1 MNNKDL
7 AKNVLELVGG
17 EQNISG
23 LTHCATR
30 LRFVLKDDA
39 KADLKAL
46 DQLEGVLKAQNS
58 GGQIQVVIGAK
69 VDAIYSEVKNLTSD
83 QFGGVDQS
91 ADSSGPKKKRNPV
104 NTVLETI
111 AGIFTPVLPA
121 LIGCGMIKCVATVIA
136 ALGWLEGSGF
146 LVIVNMIGD
155 LIFYF
160 LPFFLAVSAAH
171 KFKTNPYLAVA
182 LAAGLMHPTILN
194 AAAQIA
200 DTGVDTIDFL
210 GMPILLM
217 KYSSSVIPVILA
229 VWIMSYVYR
238 FVDQF
243 IPKFLR
249 VLLTPMVVLFI
260 MIPLELIVL
269 GPIGSY
275 IGDWLTQGINYL
287 FSTVGI
293 LAGLILGFFKPIMV
307 MFGMHYA
314 LMPIQVQQVASL
326 GSTVLLPSAL
336 AANLAQAGAAFGV
349 FVLTKSKTMKSA
361 AGSSGFTAL
370 FGITEPAI
378 YGVTLRYKRPFF
390 AGCAA
395 AGLVGGFYS
404 LVHTSATA
412 ISLPGILALG
422 TYTADRYIYVVIGSV
437 AAVVLGFVFTLLAG
451 IKEDTDGVKTKQQ
464 TTDAADNIQTTV
476 NTGANEEQASTQ
488 TSASSSDML
497 IVSPMTG
504 EIKSIT
510 EVEDQAFAQE
520 LMGKGIAI
528 VPTEGKVFA
537 PFDGVVEALYRTK
550 HAIGLKAV
558 NGVEILIHIGVDTVS
573 LKGKYFNALIEQG
586 QAIKAGDLLVEF
598 DPEGIKSAGY
608 NTITSIVV
616 TNMQNFGDVLTTA
629 TSGPVRESEALLK
642 LIP

>member
-7 AKNVLELVGG
+7 AKNVLDLVGG

-30 LRFVLKDDA
+30 LRFVLKDDN

-58 GGQIQVVIGAK
+58 GGQVQVVIGAK
-69 VDAIYSEVKNLTSD
+69 VDAVYSEVKNLTSD
-83 QFGGVDQS
+83 KIGELTESTD
-91 ADSSGPKKKRNPV
+91 SGPKKRRNPV
-104 NTVLETI
+104 NVVLETI

-121 LIGCGMIKCVATVIA
+121 LVGCGMIKCLATVITA
-136 ALGWLEGSGF
+136 MGYLEGSGF
-146 LVIVNMIGD
+146 LTIINMIGD
-155 LIFYF
+155 CIFYF
-160 LPFFLAVSAAH
+160 MPFFLAVSAANR
-171 KFKTNPYLAVA
+171 FKTNPYLAVA

-200 DTGVDTIDFL
+200 ETGVNSIDFL

-217 KYSSSVIPVILA
+217 KYSSSVIPIILA
-229 VWIMSYVYR
+229 VWIMSYVYPIVNR
-238 FVDQF
+238 V
-243 IPKFLR
+243 IPKFLQ
-249 VLLTPMVVLFI
+249 VLLTPMIVLFI
-260 MIPLELIVL
+260 MIPVELIVL
-269 GPIGSY
+269 GPVGSY
-275 IGDWLTQGINYL
+275 IGDWLTNGINSL
-287 FSTVGI
+287 FSTAGV
-293 LAGLILGFFKPIMV
+293 LAGAILGFFKPIMV

-314 LMPIQVQQVASL
+314 IMPIQVQQVATL
-326 GSTVLLPSAL
+326 GATVLLPTAL

-361 AGSSGFTAL
+361 AASSGFTAL

-378 YGVTLRYKRPFF
+378 YGVTLKYKRPFF
-390 AGCAA
+390 AGCLAG
-395 AGLVGGFYS
+395 GLVGGFYS
-404 LVHTSATA
+404 LVHTTANA
-412 ISLPGILALG
+412 ISLPGVLAIG
-422 TYTADRYIYVVIGSV
+422 TYTSDRYMYVVIGCI

-451 IKEDTDGVKTKQQ
+451 IKEDTDGNKSKQQ
-464 TTDAADNIQTTV
+464 ATNKVNSNQAAVATDTTPESV
-476 NTGANEEQASTQ
+476 PSQ
-488 TSASSSDML
+488 TSTSSDML

-504 EIKSIT
+504 EIKPIS

-528 VPTEGKVFA
+528 VPTDGKVYA

-550 HAIGLKAV
+550 HAIGLKAA

-573 LKGKYFNALIEQG
+573 LKGKYFNAHIEQG
-586 QAIKAGDLLVEF
+586 QTIKAGDLLVEF
-598 DPEGIKSAGY
+598 DPQGITSAGY

-616 TNMQNFGDVLTTA
+616 TNMQQYGDVLTTA
-629 TSGPVRESEALLK
+629 TSGPIRESEPLIK
-642 LIP
+642 LIS

>member
-7 AKNVLELVGG
+7 AKNVLDLVGG

-30 LRFVLKDDA
+30 LRFVLKDDN

-58 GGQIQVVIGAK
+58 GGQVQVVIGAK
-69 VDAIYSEVKNLTSD
+69 VDAVYSEVKNLTSD
-83 QFGGVDQS
+83 KIGELTESTD
-91 ADSSGPKKKRNPV
+91 SGPKKRRNPV
-104 NTVLETI
+104 NVVLETI

-121 LIGCGMIKCVATVIA
+121 LVGCGMIKCLATVITA
-136 ALGWLEGSGF
+136 MGYLEGSGF
-146 LVIVNMIGD
+146 LTIINMIGD
-155 LIFYF
+155 CIFYF
-160 LPFFLAVSAAH
+160 MPFFLAVSAANR
-171 KFKTNPYLAVA
+171 FKTNPYLAVA

-200 DTGVDTIDFL
+200 ETGVNSIDFL

-217 KYSSSVIPVILA
+217 KYSSSVIPIILA
-229 VWIMSYVYR
+229 VWIMSYVYPIVNR
-238 FVDQF
+238 V
-243 IPKFLR
+243 IPKFLQ
-249 VLLTPMVVLFI
+249 VLLTPMIVLFI
-260 MIPLELIVL
+260 MIPVELIVL
-269 GPIGSY
+269 GPVGSY
-275 IGDWLTQGINYL
+275 IGDWLTNGINSL
-287 FSTVGI
+287 FSTAGV
-293 LAGLILGFFKPIMV
+293 LAGAILGFFKPIMV

-314 LMPIQVQQVASL
+314 IMPIQVQQVATL
-326 GSTVLLPSAL
+326 GATVLLPTAL

-361 AGSSGFTAL
+361 AASSGFTAL

-378 YGVTLRYKRPFF
+378 YGVTLKYKRPFF
-390 AGCAA
+390 AGCLAG
-395 AGLVGGFYS
+395 GLVGGFYS
-404 LVHTSATA
+404 LVHTTANA
-412 ISLPGILALG
+412 ISLPGVLAIG
-422 TYTADRYIYVVIGSV
+422 TYSSDRYMYVVIGCV

-451 IKEDTDGVKTKQQ
+451 IKEDTDGNKSQQ
-464 TTDAADNIQTTV
+464 QATNKVNSNQTAVATEATT
-476 NTGANEEQASTQ
+476 ASVSSL
-488 TSASSSDML
+488 TSTSSDML

-504 EIKSIT
+504 EIKPIS

-528 VPTEGKVFA
+528 VPTDGKVYA

-550 HAIGLKAV
+550 HAIGLKAT

-573 LKGKYFNALIEQG
+573 LKGKYFNAHIEQG
-586 QAIKAGDLLVEF
+586 QTIKAGDLLVDF
-598 DPEGIKSAGY
+598 DPEGITSAGY

-616 TNMQNFGDVLTTA
+616 TNMQQYGDVLTTA
-629 TSGPVRESEALLK
+629 TSGPIRESEPLIK

>member
-7 AKNVLELVGG
+7 AKNILELVGG

-39 KADLKAL
+39 KADLKTL
-46 DQLEGVLKAQNS
+46 DQLEGVLRAQNS
-58 GGQIQVVIGAK
+58 GGQVQVVIGAK
-69 VDAIYSEVKNLTSD
+69 VDAVYNEVKGLTSD
-83 QFGGVDQS
+83 RLGGS
-91 ADSSGPKKKRNPV
+91 EESPNNNGSMKKRNPV
-104 NTVLETI
+104 NVVLETI

-121 LIGCGMIKCVATVIA
+121 LVGCGMIKCVATVIA

-171 KFKTNPYLAVA
+171 KFNTNPYLAVA

-217 KYSSSVIPVILA
+217 KYSSSVIPIILA

-260 MIPLELIVL
+260 MIPLELIIL

-287 FSTVGI
+287 FSTAGI

-307 MFGMHYA
+307 MLGMHYA

-326 GSTVLLPSAL
+326 GSTVLLPAAL

-404 LVHTSATA
+404 MVHASATA

-422 TYTADRYIYVVIGSV
+422 TYTADRYMYVVIGSV
-437 AAVVLGFVFTLLAG
+437 AAIVLGFVFTLMAG
-451 IKEDTDGVKTKQQ
+451 IKEDADGTKTKQQ
-464 TTDAADNIQTTV
+464 ATGAMDSIQTAV
-476 NTGANEEQASTQ
+476 ATGTNAEQASPQ
-488 TSASSSDML
+488 TSVSSSDML

-504 EIKSIT
+504 EIKPIS

-528 VPTEGKVFA
+528 VPTEGKVYA
-537 PFDGVVEALYRTK
+537 PFDGIVEALYRTK
-550 HAIGLKAV
+550 HAIGLKAA

-573 LKGKYFNALIEQG
+573 LKGKYFNAHIEQG
-586 QAIKAGDLLVEF
+586 QAIQAGDLLVEF
-598 DPEGIKSAGY
+598 DPEGITSAGY

-616 TNMQNFGDVLTTA
+616 TNMQQFGDVLTTA
-629 TSGPVRESEALLK
+629 TSGSIRESEALIK

>member
-7 AKNVLELVGG
+7 AKNVLDLVGG

-30 LRFVLKDDA
+30 LRFVLKDDH

-69 VDAIYSEVKNLTSD
+69 VDAVYSELKNLTSD
-83 QFGGVDQS
+83 KIGEPTESTD
-91 ADSSGPKKKRNPV
+91 SGPKKRRNPINV
-104 NTVLETI
+104 VLETI

-121 LIGCGMIKCVATVIA
+121 LVGCGMIKCLATVITA
-136 ALGWLEGSGF
+136 MGYLEGSGF
-146 LVIVNMIGD
+146 LTIINMIGD
-155 LIFYF
+155 CIFYF
-160 LPFFLAVSAAH
+160 MPFFLAVSAANR
-171 KFKTNPYLAVA
+171 FKTNPYLAVA

-200 DTGVDTIDFL
+200 ETGVNSIDFL
-210 GMPILLM
+210 GLPILLM
-217 KYSSSVIPVILA
+217 KYSSSVIPIILA
-229 VWIMSYVYR
+229 VWIMSYVYPIVNR
-238 FVDQF
+238 V
-243 IPKFLR
+243 IPKFLQ
-249 VLLTPMVVLFI
+249 VLLTPMIVLFI
-260 MIPLELIVL
+260 MIPVELIVL
-269 GPIGSY
+269 GPVGSY
-275 IGDWLTQGINYL
+275 IGDWLTNGINSL
-287 FSTVGI
+287 FSTAGV
-293 LAGLILGFFKPIMV
+293 LAGAILGFFKPIMV

-314 LMPIQVQQVASL
+314 IMPIQVQQVATL
-326 GSTVLLPSAL
+326 GATVLLPTAL

-361 AGSSGFTAL
+361 AASSGFTAL

-378 YGVTLRYKRPFF
+378 YGVTLKYKRPFF
-390 AGCAA
+390 AGCLAG
-395 AGLVGGFYS
+395 GLVGGFYS
-404 LVHTSATA
+404 LVHTTANA
-412 ISLPGILALG
+412 ISLPGVLAIG
-422 TYTADRYIYVVIGSV
+422 TYTSDRYMYVVIGCI
-437 AAVVLGFVFTLLAG
+437 AAVVLGFVFTLMAG
-451 IKEDTDGVKTKQQ
+451 IKEDVEGAKLKQQ
-464 TTDAADNIQTTV
+464 TTGEVNSNPTV
-476 NTGANEEQASTQ
+476 TATEVTPESVLSQPST
-488 TSASSSDML
+488 SSDML

-504 EIKSIT
+504 EIKPIS

-528 VPTEGKVFA
+528 VPTDGKVYA

-550 HAIGLKAV
+550 HAIGLKAA

-573 LKGKYFNALIEQG
+573 LKGKYFTAHIEQG
-586 QAIKAGDLLVEF
+586 QTIKAGDLLVEF
-598 DPEGIKSAGY
+598 DPEGITTAGY

-616 TNMQNFGDVLTTA
+616 TNMQQYGDVLTTA
-629 TSGPVRESEALLK
+629 TSGPIRESEALIK

>member
-7 AKNVLELVGG
+7 AKNVLDLVGG

-30 LRFVLKDDA
+30 LRFVLKDDN

-58 GGQIQVVIGAK
+58 GGQVQVVIGAK
-69 VDAIYSEVKNLTSD
+69 VDAVYSEVKNLTSD
-83 QFGGVDQS
+83 KIGELTESTD
-91 ADSSGPKKKRNPV
+91 SGPKKRRNPV
-104 NTVLETI
+104 NVVLETI

-121 LIGCGMIKCVATVIA
+121 LVGCGMIKCLATVITA
-136 ALGWLEGSGF
+136 MGYLEGSGF
-146 LVIVNMIGD
+146 LTIINMIGD
-155 LIFYF
+155 CIFYF
-160 LPFFLAVSAAH
+160 MPFFLAVSAANR
-171 KFKTNPYLAVA
+171 FKTNPYLAVA

-200 DTGVDTIDFL
+200 DTGVNSIDFL

-217 KYSSSVIPVILA
+217 KYSSSVIPIILA
-229 VWIMSYVYR
+229 VWIMSYVYPIVNR
-238 FVDQF
+238 V
-243 IPKFLR
+243 IPKFLQ
-249 VLLTPMVVLFI
+249 VLLTPMIVLFI
-260 MIPLELIVL
+260 MIPVELIVL
-269 GPIGSY
+269 GPVGSY
-275 IGDWLTQGINYL
+275 IGDWLTNGINSL
-287 FSTVGI
+287 FSTAGV
-293 LAGLILGFFKPIMV
+293 LAGAILGFFKPIMV

-314 LMPIQVQQVASL
+314 IMPIQVQQVATL
-326 GSTVLLPSAL
+326 GATVLLPTAL

-361 AGSSGFTAL
+361 AASSGFTAL

-378 YGVTLRYKRPFF
+378 YGVTLKYKRPFF
-390 AGCAA
+390 AGCLAG
-395 AGLVGGFYS
+395 GLVGGFYS
-404 LVHTSATA
+404 LVHTTANA
-412 ISLPGILALG
+412 ISLPGVLAIG
-422 TYTADRYIYVVIGSV
+422 TYTSDRYMYVVIGCI

-451 IKEDTDGVKTKQQ
+451 IKEDTDGNKSKQQ
-464 TTDAADNIQTTV
+464 ATNKVNSNQAAVATDTTPESV
-476 NTGANEEQASTQ
+476 PSQ
-488 TSASSSDML
+488 TSTSSDML

-504 EIKSIT
+504 EIKPIS

-528 VPTEGKVFA
+528 VPTDGKVYA

-550 HAIGLKAV
+550 HAIGLKAA

-573 LKGKYFNALIEQG
+573 LKGKYFNAHIEQG
-586 QAIKAGDLLVEF
+586 QTIKAGDLLVDF
-598 DPEGIKSAGY
+598 DPEGITSAGY

-616 TNMQNFGDVLTTA
+616 TNMQQYGDVLTTA
-629 TSGPVRESEALLK
+629 TSGPIRESEPLLK

>member
-7 AKNVLELVGG
+7 AKNVLDLVGG

-30 LRFVLKDDA
+30 LRFVLKDDN

-58 GGQIQVVIGAK
+58 GGQVQVVIGAK
-69 VDAIYSEVKNLTSD
+69 VDAVYSEVRNLTSD
-83 QFGGVDQS
+83 QIGELSESTD
-91 ADSSGPKKKRNPV
+91 SGPKKRRNPV
-104 NTVLETI
+104 NVVLETI

-121 LIGCGMIKCVATVIA
+121 LVGCGMIKCLATVITA
-136 ALGWLEGSGF
+136 MGYLEGSGF
-146 LVIVNMIGD
+146 LTIINMIGD
-155 LIFYF
+155 CIFYF
-160 LPFFLAVSAAH
+160 MPFFLAVSAANR
-171 KFKTNPYLAVA
+171 FKTNPYLAVA

-194 AAAQIA
+194 AAALIA
-200 DTGVDTIDFL
+200 ETGVDSIDFL

-217 KYSSSVIPVILA
+217 KYSSSVIPIILA
-229 VWIMSYVYR
+229 VWIMSYVYPIVNR
-238 FVDQF
+238 M
-243 IPKFLR
+243 IPKFLQ
-249 VLLTPMVVLFI
+249 VLLTPMIVLFI

-269 GPIGSY
+269 GPVGSY
-275 IGDWLTQGINYL
+275 IGDWLTNGIDSL
-287 FSTVGI
+287 FSTAGV
-293 LAGLILGFFKPIMV
+293 LAGAILGFFKPIMV

-314 LMPIQVQQVASL
+314 IMPIQVQQVATL
-326 GSTVLLPSAL
+326 GATVLLPTAL

-361 AGSSGFTAL
+361 AASSGFTAL

-378 YGVTLRYKRPFF
+378 YGVTLKYKRPFF
-390 AGCAA
+390 AGCLAG
-395 AGLVGGFYS
+395 GLVGGFYS
-404 LVHTSATA
+404 LVHTTANA
-412 ISLPGILALG
+412 ISLPGVLAIG
-422 TYTADRYIYVVIGSV
+422 TYTSDRYMYVVIGCI

-451 IKEDTDGVKTKQQ
+451 IKEDTDGNKSKQQ
-464 TTDAADNIQTTV
+464 ATNKVNSNQTV
-476 NTGANEEQASTQ
+476 VASEVTPASVSSQ
-488 TSASSSDML
+488 TSTSSDML

-504 EIKSIT
+504 EIKPIS

-528 VPTEGKVFA
+528 FPTDGKVYA

-550 HAIGLKAV
+550 HAIGLKAT

-573 LKGKYFNALIEQG
+573 LKGKYFNAHIEQG
-586 QAIKAGDLLVEF
+586 QTVQAGDLLVEF
-598 DPEGIKSAGY
+598 DPEGITSAGY
-608 NTITSIVV
+608 NTVTSIVV
-616 TNMQNFGDVLTTA
+616 TNMQQYGDVLTTA
-629 TSGPVRESEALLK
+629 TSGPIRESEALIK

>member
-7 AKNVLELVGG
+7 AKNVLDLVGG

-30 LRFVLKDDA
+30 LRFVLKDDN

-58 GGQIQVVIGAK
+58 GGQVQVVIGAK
-69 VDAIYSEVKNLTSD
+69 VDAVYSEVKNLTSD
-83 QFGGVDQS
+83 HIGELTESTD
-91 ADSSGPKKKRNPV
+91 SGPKKRRNPV
-104 NTVLETI
+104 NVVLETI

-121 LIGCGMIKCVATVIA
+121 LVGCGMIKCLATVITA
-136 ALGWLEGSGF
+136 MGYLEGSGF
-146 LVIVNMIGD
+146 LTIINMIGD
-155 LIFYF
+155 CIFYF
-160 LPFFLAVSAAH
+160 MPFFLAVSAANR
-171 KFKTNPYLAVA
+171 FKTNPYLAVA

-200 DTGVDTIDFL
+200 ETGVNSIDFL

-217 KYSSSVIPVILA
+217 KYSSSVIPIILA
-229 VWIMSYVYR
+229 VWIMSYVYPIVNR
-238 FVDQF
+238 V
-243 IPKFLR
+243 IPKFLQ
-249 VLLTPMVVLFI
+249 VLLTPMIVLFI

-269 GPIGSY
+269 GPVGSY
-275 IGDWLTQGINYL
+275 IGDWLTNGINSL
-287 FSTVGI
+287 FSTAGV
-293 LAGLILGFFKPIMV
+293 LAGAILGFFKPIMV

-314 LMPIQVQQVASL
+314 IMPIQVQQVATL
-326 GSTVLLPSAL
+326 GATVLLPTAL

-349 FVLTKSKTMKSA
+349 FILTKSKTMKSA
-361 AGSSGFTAL
+361 AASSGFTAL

-378 YGVTLRYKRPFF
+378 YGVTLKYKRPFF
-390 AGCAA
+390 AGCLAG
-395 AGLVGGFYS
+395 GLVGGFYS
-404 LVHTSATA
+404 LVHTTANA
-412 ISLPGILALG
+412 ISLPGVLAIG
-422 TYTADRYIYVVIGSV
+422 TYTSDRYMYVVIGCI

-451 IKEDTDGVKTKQQ
+451 IKEDTDGNKSKQQ
-464 TTDAADNIQTTV
+464 ATDKVNSNQTVVATEV
-476 NTGANEEQASTQ
+476 TPASVSSQ
-488 TSASSSDML
+488 TSTSSDML

-504 EIKSIT
+504 EIKPIS

-528 VPTEGKVFA
+528 VPTDGKVYA

-550 HAIGLKAV
+550 HAIGLKAA

-573 LKGKYFNALIEQG
+573 LKGKYFNAHIEQG
-586 QAIKAGDLLVEF
+586 QTIKAGDLLVDF
-598 DPEGIKSAGY
+598 DPEGITSAGY

-616 TNMQNFGDVLTTA
+616 TNMQQYGDVLTTA
-629 TSGPVRESEALLK
+629 TSGPIRESEPLIK

>member
-1 MNNKDL
+1 MSNKDL
-7 AKNVLELVGG
+7 AKNVLDLVGG

-30 LRFVLKDDA
+30 LRFVLKDDN

-58 GGQIQVVIGAK
+58 GGQVQVVIGAK
-69 VDAIYSEVKNLTSD
+69 VDAVYSEVKNLTSD
-83 QFGGVDQS
+83 KIGELTESTD
-91 ADSSGPKKKRNPV
+91 SGPKKRRNPINV
-104 NTVLETI
+104 VLETI

-121 LIGCGMIKCVATVIA
+121 LVGCGMIKCLATVITA
-136 ALGWLEGSGF
+136 MGYLEGSGF
-146 LVIVNMIGD
+146 LTIINMIGD
-155 LIFYF
+155 CIFYF
-160 LPFFLAVSAAH
+160 MPFFLAVSAANR
-171 KFKTNPYLAVA
+171 FKTNPYLAVA

-200 DTGVDTIDFL
+200 ETGVNSIDFL

-217 KYSSSVIPVILA
+217 KYSSSVIPIILA
-229 VWIMSYVYR
+229 VWIMSYVYPIVNR
-238 FVDQF
+238 V
-243 IPKFLR
+243 IPKFLQ
-249 VLLTPMVVLFI
+249 VLLTPMIVLFI
-260 MIPLELIVL
+260 MIPVELIVL
-269 GPIGSY
+269 GPVGSY
-275 IGDWLTQGINYL
+275 IGDWLTNGINSL
-287 FSTVGI
+287 FSTAGV
-293 LAGLILGFFKPIMV
+293 LAGAILGFFKPIMV

-314 LMPIQVQQVASL
+314 IMPIQVQQVATL
-326 GSTVLLPSAL
+326 GATVLLPTAL

-361 AGSSGFTAL
+361 AASSGFTAL

-378 YGVTLRYKRPFF
+378 YGVTLKYKRPFF
-390 AGCAA
+390 AGCLAG
-395 AGLVGGFYS
+395 GLVGGFYS
-404 LVHTSATA
+404 LVHTTANA
-412 ISLPGILALG
+412 ISLPGVLAIG
-422 TYTADRYIYVVIGSV
+422 TYTSDRYMYIVIGCI

-451 IKEDTDGVKTKQQ
+451 IKEDTDGNKSKQQ
-464 TTDAADNIQTTV
+464 ATNKVNSNQTAVATEV
-476 NTGANEEQASTQ
+476 TPASVSSQ
-488 TSASSSDML
+488 TSTSSDML

-504 EIKSIT
+504 EIKPIS

-528 VPTEGKVFA
+528 VPTDGKVYA

-550 HAIGLKAV
+550 HAIGLKAA

-573 LKGKYFNALIEQG
+573 LKGKYFNAHIEQG
-586 QAIKAGDLLVEF
+586 QTIKAGDLLVDF
-598 DPEGIKSAGY
+598 DPEGITSAGY

-616 TNMQNFGDVLTTA
+616 TNMQQYGDVLTTA
-629 TSGPVRESEALLK
+629 TSGPIRESEPLIK

>member
-30 LRFVLKDDA
+30 LRFVLKDDG
-39 KADLKAL
+39 KANLKEL
-46 DQLEGVLKAQNS
+46 NQLEGVLKAQNS
-58 GGQIQVVIGAK
+58 GGQVQIIIGAK
-69 VDAIYSEVKNLTSD
+69 VDAVYSEVKNLTADRLENSEE
-83 QFGGVDQS
+83 S
-91 ADSSGPKKKRNPV
+91 AASSESKKKRNPF
-104 NTVLETI
+104 NAVLETI
-111 AGIFTPVLPA
+111 AGIFTPILPA
-121 LIGCGMIKCVATVIA
+121 LVGCGMIKCFATVMA

-146 LVIVNMIGD
+146 MVIINMIGD

-194 AAAQIA
+194 AAAKIA
-200 DTGVDTIDFL
+200 ETGVSTVDFL

-217 KYSSSVIPVILA
+217 KYSSSVIPIILA
-229 VWIMSYVYR
+229 VWIMSYLYPLVNR
-238 FVDQF
+238 V
-243 IPKFLR
+243 IPKFLQ
-249 VLLTPMVVLFI
+249 VLLTPMIVLFI
-260 MIPLELIVL
+260 MVPLELIVF
-269 GPIGSY
+269 GPVGSH
-275 IGDWLTQGINYL
+275 IGDWLTNGINSL
-287 FSTVGI
+287 FSTAGV
-293 LAGLILGFFKPIMV
+293 LAGAILGFFKPIMV

-314 LMPIQVQQVASL
+314 IMPIQIQQVATL
-326 GSTVLLPSAL
+326 GATVLIPTAL

-349 FVLTKSKTMKSA
+349 FVLTKNKTMKSA
-361 AGSSGFTAL
+361 AGSSGITAL

-378 YGVTLRYKRPFF
+378 YGVTLKYKRPFF
-390 AGCAA
+390 AACL
-395 AGLVGGFYS
+395 AGGIVGGFYS
-404 LVHTSATA
+404 LVHTTA
-412 ISLPGILALG
+412 NAIALPGVLALG
-422 TYTADRYIYVVIGSV
+422 TYTADRYIYVIIGCIAS
-437 AAVVLGFVFTLLAG
+437 VVLAFVFTLIAG
-451 IKEDTDGVKTKQQ
+451 IKEDTDGSPSQKTSG
-464 TTDAADNIQTTV
+464 TV
-476 NTGANEEQASTQ
+476 NTGQSNAVASTVQ
-488 TSASSSDML
+488 SEKSILNDTSSSDML

-504 EIKSIT
+504 EIKPIS

-528 VPTEGKVFA
+528 VPTEGKVYA

-550 HAIGLKAV
+550 HAIGLKAN

-573 LKGKYFNALIEQG
+573 LKGKYFNAHIKQG
-586 QAIKAGDLLVEF
+586 ETIQAGDLLVEF
-598 DPEGIKSAGY
+598 DPDGIRSAGY

-616 TNMQNFGDVLTTA
+616 TNMQQYGDVLTTA
-629 TSGPVRESEALLK
+629 SSGPIRESEALIK

>member
-7 AKNVLELVGG
+7 AKNVLDLVGG

-30 LRFVLKDDA
+30 LRFVLKDDN

-58 GGQIQVVIGAK
+58 GGQVQVVIGAK
-69 VDAIYSEVKNLTSD
+69 VDAVYSEVKNLTSD
-83 QFGGVDQS
+83 QIGELTESTD
-91 ADSSGPKKKRNPV
+91 SGPKKRRNPV
-104 NTVLETI
+104 NVVLETI

-121 LIGCGMIKCVATVIA
+121 LVGCGMIKCLATVITA
-136 ALGWLEGSGF
+136 MGYLEGSGF
-146 LVIVNMIGD
+146 LTIINMIGD
-155 LIFYF
+155 CIFYF
-160 LPFFLAVSAAH
+160 MPFFLAVSAANR
-171 KFKTNPYLAVA
+171 FKTNPYLAVA

-200 DTGVDTIDFL
+200 ETGVNSIDFL

-217 KYSSSVIPVILA
+217 KYSSSVIPIILA
-229 VWIMSYVYR
+229 VWIMSYVYPIVNR
-238 FVDQF
+238 V
-243 IPKFLR
+243 IPKFLQ
-249 VLLTPMVVLFI
+249 VLLTPMIVLFI
-260 MIPLELIVL
+260 MIPVELIVL
-269 GPIGSY
+269 GPVGSY
-275 IGDWLTQGINYL
+275 IGDWLTNGINSL
-287 FSTVGI
+287 FSTAGV
-293 LAGLILGFFKPIMV
+293 LAGAILGFFKPIMV

-314 LMPIQVQQVASL
+314 IMPIQVQQVATL
-326 GSTVLLPSAL
+326 GATVLLPTAL

-361 AGSSGFTAL
+361 AASSGFTAL

-378 YGVTLRYKRPFF
+378 YGVTLKYKRPFF
-390 AGCAA
+390 AGCLAG
-395 AGLVGGFYS
+395 GLVGGFYS
-404 LVHTSATA
+404 LVHTTANA
-412 ISLPGILALG
+412 ISLPGVLAIG
-422 TYTADRYIYVVIGSV
+422 TYTSDRYMYVVIGCI

-451 IKEDTDGVKTKQQ
+451 IKEDTDGNKSKQQ
-464 TTDAADNIQTTV
+464 ATNKVNSNQTVVATEV
-476 NTGANEEQASTQ
+476 TPASVSSQ
-488 TSASSSDML
+488 TPTSSDML

-504 EIKSIT
+504 EIKPIS

-528 VPTEGKVFA
+528 VPTDGKVYA

-550 HAIGLKAV
+550 HAIGLKAA

-573 LKGKYFNALIEQG
+573 LKGKYFNAHIEQG
-586 QAIKAGDLLVEF
+586 QTIKAGDLLVEF
-598 DPEGIKSAGY
+598 DPEGITSAGY

-616 TNMQNFGDVLTTA
+616 TNMQQFGDVLTTA
-629 TSGPVRESEALLK
+629 TSGPIRESEALMK

>member
-30 LRFVLKDDA
+30 LRFVLKDES
-39 KADLKAL
+39 KADLKTL
-46 DQLEGVLKAQNS
+46 NQLEGVLKAQNS
-58 GGQIQVVIGAK
+58 GGQVQVIIGAK
-69 VDAIYSEVKNLTSD
+69 VDAVYNEVKNLTSD
-83 QFGGVDQS
+83 RLENSEES
-91 ADSSGPKKKRNPV
+91 AVSSGLKKKRNPF
-104 NTVLETI
+104 NAILETI
-111 AGIFTPVLPA
+111 AGIFTPILPA
-121 LIGCGMIKCVATVIA
+121 LVGCGMIKCLATVMA

-146 LVIVNMIGD
+146 MVIINMIGD

-194 AAAQIA
+194 AAAKIA
-200 DTGVDTIDFL
+200 ETGVSTVDFL

-217 KYSSSVIPVILA
+217 KYSSSVIPIILA
-229 VWIMSYVYR
+229 VWIMSYLYPLVNR
-238 FVDQF
+238 V
-243 IPKFLR
+243 IPKFLQ
-249 VLLTPMVVLFI
+249 VLLTPMIVLFI
-260 MIPLELIVL
+260 MVPLELIVF
-269 GPIGSY
+269 GPVGSH
-275 IGDWLTQGINYL
+275 IGDWLTNGINSL
-287 FSTVGI
+287 FSTAGV
-293 LAGLILGFFKPIMV
+293 LAGAILGFFKPIMV

-314 LMPIQVQQVASL
+314 IMPIQIQQVATL
-326 GSTVLLPSAL
+326 GATVLLPTAL

-349 FVLTKSKTMKSA
+349 FVLTKNKTMKSA
-361 AGSSGFTAL
+361 AGSSGLTAL

-378 YGVTLRYKRPFF
+378 YGVTLKYKRPFF
-390 AGCAA
+390 AACL
-395 AGLVGGFYS
+395 AGGIVGGFYS
-404 LVHTSATA
+404 LVHTTA
-412 ISLPGILALG
+412 NAIALPGVLALG
-422 TYTADRYIYVVIGSV
+422 TYTADRYIYVILGCIAS
-437 AAVVLGFVFTLLAG
+437 VVLAFVFTLIAG
-451 IKEDTDGVKTKQQ
+451 IKEDTDGSPSQKTSGIVD
-464 TTDAADNIQTTV
+464 TDQSNTV
-476 NTGANEEQASTQ
+476 GITVQSE
-488 TSASSSDML
+488 TSILAETSSSDML

-504 EIKSIT
+504 EIRPIS

-528 VPTEGKVFA
+528 VPTEGKVYA

-550 HAIGLKAV
+550 HAIGLKAN

-573 LKGKYFNALIEQG
+573 LKGKYFNAHIKQG
-586 QAIKAGDLLVEF
+586 ETIQAGDLLVEF
-598 DPEGIKSAGY
+598 DPDGIKSAGY

-616 TNMQNFGDVLTTA
+616 TNMQQYGDVLTTA
-629 TSGPVRESEALLK
+629 SSGPIRESEALIK

>member
-7 AKNVLELVGG
+7 AKNVLDLVGG

-30 LRFVLKDDA
+30 LRFVLKDDN

-69 VDAIYSEVKNLTSD
+69 VDAVYSEVRNLTSD
-83 QFGGVDQS
+83 QIGELSESTD
-91 ADSSGPKKKRNPV
+91 SGPKKRRNPV
-104 NTVLETI
+104 NVVLETI

-121 LIGCGMIKCVATVIA
+121 LVGCGMIKCLATVITA
-136 ALGWLEGSGF
+136 MGYLEGSGF
-146 LVIVNMIGD
+146 LTIINMIGD
-155 LIFYF
+155 CIFYF
-160 LPFFLAVSAAH
+160 MPFFLAVSAANR
-171 KFKTNPYLAVA
+171 FKTNPYLAVA

-200 DTGVDTIDFL
+200 ETGVNSIDFL

-217 KYSSSVIPVILA
+217 KYSSSVIPIILA
-229 VWIMSYVYR
+229 VWIMSYVYPIVNR
-238 FVDQF
+238 V
-243 IPKFLR
+243 IPKFLQ
-249 VLLTPMVVLFI
+249 VLLTPMIVLFI

-269 GPIGSY
+269 GPVGSY
-275 IGDWLTQGINYL
+275 IGDWLTNGINSL
-287 FSTVGI
+287 FSTAGV
-293 LAGLILGFFKPIMV
+293 LAGAILGFFKPIMV

-314 LMPIQVQQVASL
+314 IMPIQVQQVATL
-326 GSTVLLPSAL
+326 GATVLLPTAL

-361 AGSSGFTAL
+361 AASSGFTAL

-378 YGVTLRYKRPFF
+378 YGVTLKYKRPFF
-390 AGCAA
+390 AGCLAG
-395 AGLVGGFYS
+395 GLVGGFYS
-404 LVHTSATA
+404 LVHTTANA
-412 ISLPGILALG
+412 ISLPGVLAIG
-422 TYTADRYIYVVIGSV
+422 TYTSDRYMYVVIGCI

-451 IKEDTDGVKTKQQ
+451 IKEDTDGNKSKQQ
-464 TTDAADNIQTTV
+464 ATNKVNSNQTIV
-476 NTGANEEQASTQ
+476 ASEVTPTSVSSQ
-488 TSASSSDML
+488 TSTSSDML

-504 EIKSIT
+504 EIKPIS

-528 VPTEGKVFA
+528 VPTDGKVYA

-550 HAIGLKAV
+550 HAIGLKAA

-573 LKGKYFNALIEQG
+573 LKGKYFNAHIEQG
-586 QAIKAGDLLVEF
+586 QTIQAGDLLVEF
-598 DPEGIKSAGY
+598 DPEGITSAGY

-616 TNMQNFGDVLTTA
+616 TNMQQYGDVLTTA
-629 TSGPVRESEALLK
+629 TSGPIRESEALIK

>member
-7 AKNVLELVGG
+7 AKNILELVGG

-39 KADLKAL
+39 KADLKTL

-69 VDAIYSEVKNLTSD
+69 VDAVYGEVKSLTSD
-83 QFGGVDQS
+83 QFGGVDES
-91 ADSSGPKKKRNPV
+91 ADRSGPKKKRNPV
-104 NTVLETI
+104 NVVLETI

-121 LIGCGMIKCVATVIA
+121 LVGCGMIKCVATVIA

-200 DTGVDTIDFL
+200 DTGVNTIDFL

-217 KYSSSVIPVILA
+217 KYSSSVIPIILA

-275 IGDWLTQGINYL
+275 VGDWLTQGINYL
-287 FSTVGI
+287 FSTAGV

-326 GSTVLLPSAL
+326 GSTVLLPAAL

-404 LVHTSATA
+404 LVHASATA

-437 AAVVLGFVFTLLAG
+437 AAIVLGFVFTLMAG
-451 IKEDTDGVKTKQQ
+451 IKEDADGAQPKQQ
-464 TTDAADNIQTTV
+464 ATGAVDSIQTAAA
-476 NTGANEEQASTQ
+476 TGVTAEQDSPQ

-504 EIKSIT
+504 EIRPIS

-528 VPTEGKVFA
+528 VPTEGKVYS
-537 PFDGVVEALYRTK
+537 PFDGIVEALYRTK
-550 HAIGLKAV
+550 HAIGLKAA

-573 LKGKYFNALIEQG
+573 LKGKYFNAHIEQG
-586 QAIKAGDLLVEF
+586 QSIKAGDLLVEF
-598 DPEGIKSAGY
+598 DPEGITSAGY

-616 TNMQNFGDVLTTA
+616 TNMQQYGDVLTT
-629 TSGPVRESEALLK
+629 TSSGPVRESEALIK

>member
-30 LRFVLKDDA
+30 LRFVLKDDG
-39 KADLKAL
+39 KANLKEL
-46 DQLEGVLKAQNS
+46 NQLEGVLKAQNS
-58 GGQIQVVIGAK
+58 GGQVQIIIGAK
-69 VDAIYSEVKNLTSD
+69 VDAVYNEVKNLTSD
-83 QFGGVDQS
+83 RLENSEES
-91 ADSSGPKKKRNPV
+91 AASSGSKKKRNPF
-104 NTVLETI
+104 NAVLETI
-111 AGIFTPVLPA
+111 AGIFTPILPA
-121 LIGCGMIKCVATVIA
+121 LVGCGMIKCFATVMA

-146 LVIVNMIGD
+146 MVIINMIGD

-194 AAAQIA
+194 AAAKIA
-200 DTGVDTIDFL
+200 ETGVSTVDFL

-217 KYSSSVIPVILA
+217 KYSSSVIPIILA
-229 VWIMSYVYR
+229 VWIMSYLYPLVNR
-238 FVDQF
+238 V
-243 IPKFLR
+243 IPKFLQ
-249 VLLTPMVVLFI
+249 VLLTPMIVLFI
-260 MIPLELIVL
+260 MVPLELIVF
-269 GPIGSY
+269 GPVGSH
-275 IGDWLTQGINYL
+275 IGDWLTNGINSL
-287 FSTVGI
+287 FSTAGV
-293 LAGLILGFFKPIMV
+293 LAGAILGFFKPIMV

-314 LMPIQVQQVASL
+314 IMPIQIQQVAKL
-326 GSTVLLPSAL
+326 GATVLIPTAL

-349 FVLTKSKTMKSA
+349 FVLTKNKTMKSA
-361 AGSSGFTAL
+361 AGSSGITAL

-378 YGVTLRYKRPFF
+378 YGVTLKYKRPFF
-390 AGCAA
+390 AACL
-395 AGLVGGFYS
+395 AGGIVGGFYS
-404 LVHTSATA
+404 LVHTTA
-412 ISLPGILALG
+412 NAIALPGLLALG
-422 TYTADRYIYVVIGSV
+422 TYTADRYIYVIIGCIAS
-437 AAVVLGFVFTLLAG
+437 VVLAFVFTLIAG
-451 IKEDTDGVKTKQQ
+451 IKEDTDGSPSQKTSG
-464 TTDAADNIQTTV
+464 TV
-476 NTGANEEQASTQ
+476 NTDQSNAVASTVQ
-488 TSASSSDML
+488 SEKSILNDTSSSDML

-504 EIKSIT
+504 EIKPIS

-528 VPTEGKVFA
+528 VPTEGKVYA

-550 HAIGLKAV
+550 HAIGLKAN

-573 LKGKYFNALIEQG
+573 LKGKYFNAHIKQG
-586 QAIKAGDLLVEF
+586 ETIQAGDLLVEF
-598 DPEGIKSAGY
+598 DPDGIRSAGY

-616 TNMQNFGDVLTTA
+616 TNMQQYGDVLTTA
-629 TSGPVRESEALLK
+629 SSGPIRESEALIK

>member
-7 AKNVLELVGG
+7 AKNVLDLVGG

-30 LRFVLKDDA
+30 LRFVLKDDN

-69 VDAIYSEVKNLTSD
+69 VDAVYSEVRNLTSD
-83 QFGGVDQS
+83 HIGELSESTD
-91 ADSSGPKKKRNPV
+91 SGPKKRRNPV
-104 NTVLETI
+104 NVVLETI

-121 LIGCGMIKCVATVIA
+121 LVGCGMIKCLATVITA
-136 ALGWLEGSGF
+136 MGYLEGSGF
-146 LVIVNMIGD
+146 LTIINMIGD
-155 LIFYF
+155 CIFYF
-160 LPFFLAVSAAH
+160 MPFFLAVSAANR
-171 KFKTNPYLAVA
+171 FKTNPYLAVA

-200 DTGVDTIDFL
+200 ETGVNSIDFL

-217 KYSSSVIPVILA
+217 KYSSSVIPIILA
-229 VWIMSYVYR
+229 VWIMSYVYPIVNR
-238 FVDQF
+238 V
-243 IPKFLR
+243 IPKFLQ
-249 VLLTPMVVLFI
+249 VLLTPMIVLFI
-260 MIPLELIVL
+260 MIPVELIVL
-269 GPIGSY
+269 GPVGSY
-275 IGDWLTQGINYL
+275 IGDWLTNGINSL
-287 FSTVGI
+287 FSTAGV
-293 LAGLILGFFKPIMV
+293 LAGAILGFFKPIMV

-314 LMPIQVQQVASL
+314 IMPIQVQQVATL
-326 GSTVLLPSAL
+326 GATVLLPTAL

-361 AGSSGFTAL
+361 AASSGFTAL

-378 YGVTLRYKRPFF
+378 YGVTLKYKRPFF
-390 AGCAA
+390 AGCLAG
-395 AGLVGGFYS
+395 GLVGGFYS
-404 LVHTSATA
+404 LVHTTANA
-412 ISLPGILALG
+412 ISLPGVLAIG
-422 TYTADRYIYVVIGSV
+422 TYTSDRYMYVVIGCI

-451 IKEDTDGVKTKQQ
+451 IKEDTDGNKSKQQ
-464 TTDAADNIQTTV
+464 ATNKVNSNQTVVASEV
-476 NTGANEEQASTQ
+476 NPASVSSQ
-488 TSASSSDML
+488 TSTSSDML

-504 EIKSIT
+504 EIKPIS

-528 VPTEGKVFA
+528 VPTDGKVYA

-550 HAIGLKAV
+550 HAIGLKAT

-573 LKGKYFNALIEQG
+573 LKGKYFNAHIEQG
-586 QAIKAGDLLVEF
+586 QTVQAGDLLVEF
-598 DPEGIKSAGY
+598 DPEGITSAGY

-616 TNMQNFGDVLTTA
+616 TNMQQYGDVLTTA
-629 TSGPVRESEALLK
+629 TSGPIRESEALIK

>member
-7 AKNVLELVGG
+7 AKNILELVGG

-39 KADLKAL
+39 KADLKTM

-69 VDAIYSEVKNLTSD
+69 VDAVYGEVKSLTSD
-83 QFGGVDQS
+83 QLGGVDES
-91 ADSSGPKKKRNPV
+91 ADRSGSKKKRNPV
-104 NTVLETI
+104 NVVLETI

-121 LIGCGMIKCVATVIA
+121 LVGCGMIKCVATVIA

-200 DTGVDTIDFL
+200 DTGVNTIDFL

-217 KYSSSVIPVILA
+217 KYSSSVIPIILA

-275 IGDWLTQGINYL
+275 VGDWLTQGINYL
-287 FSTVGI
+287 FSTAGV

-326 GSTVLLPSAL
+326 GSTVLLPAAL

-404 LVHTSATA
+404 LVHASATA

-437 AAVVLGFVFTLLAG
+437 AAIVLGFVFTLMAG
-451 IKEDTDGVKTKQQ
+451 IKEDADGAQPKQQ
-464 TTDAADNIQTTV
+464 AAGVVDSIQTAAA
-476 NTGANEEQASTQ
+476 TGVTAEQDSPQ
-488 TSASSSDML
+488 KFASSSDML

-504 EIKSIT
+504 EIRPIS

-528 VPTEGKVFA
+528 VPTEGKVYA
-537 PFDGVVEALYRTK
+537 PFDGIVEALYRTK
-550 HAIGLKAV
+550 HAIGLKAA

-573 LKGKYFNALIEQG
+573 LKGKYFNAHIEQG
-586 QAIKAGDLLVEF
+586 QSIKAGDLLVEF
-598 DPEGIKSAGY
+598 DPEGITSAGY

-616 TNMQNFGDVLTTA
+616 TNMQQYGDVLTTA
-629 TSGPVRESEALLK
+629 SSGPVRESEALIK

>member
-7 AKNVLELVGG
+7 AKNILELVGG

-39 KADLKAL
+39 KADLKTL

-69 VDAIYSEVKNLTSD
+69 VDAVYGEVKSLTSD
-83 QFGGVDQS
+83 QFGGVDES
-91 ADSSGPKKKRNPV
+91 ADRSGPKKKRNPV
-104 NTVLETI
+104 NVVLETI

-121 LIGCGMIKCVATVIA
+121 LVGCGMIKCVATVIA

-200 DTGVDTIDFL
+200 DTGVNTIDFL

-217 KYSSSVIPVILA
+217 KYSSSVIPIILA

-275 IGDWLTQGINYL
+275 VGDWLTQGINYL
-287 FSTVGI
+287 FSTAGV

-326 GSTVLLPSAL
+326 GSTVLLPAAL

-404 LVHTSATA
+404 LVHASATA

-437 AAVVLGFVFTLLAG
+437 AAIVLGFVFTLMAG
-451 IKEDTDGVKTKQQ
+451 IKEDADGAQPKQQ
-464 TTDAADNIQTTV
+464 ATGAVDSIQTAAA
-476 NTGANEEQASTQ
+476 TGVTAEQDSPQ

-504 EIKSIT
+504 EIRPIS

-528 VPTEGKVFA
+528 VPTEGKVYA
-537 PFDGVVEALYRTK
+537 PFDGIVEALYRTK
-550 HAIGLKAV
+550 HAIGLKAA

-573 LKGKYFNALIEQG
+573 LKGKYFNAHIEQG
-586 QAIKAGDLLVEF
+586 QSIKAGDLLVEF
-598 DPEGIKSAGY
+598 DPEGITSAGY

-616 TNMQNFGDVLTTA
+616 TNMQQYGDVLTT
-629 TSGPVRESEALLK
+629 TSSGPVRESEALIK

>member
-7 AKNVLELVGG
+7 AKNVLDLVGG

-30 LRFVLKDDA
+30 LRFVLKDDN

-58 GGQIQVVIGAK
+58 GGQVQVVIGAK
-69 VDAIYSEVKNLTSD
+69 VDAVYSEVKNLTSD
-83 QFGGVDQS
+83 KIGELTESTD
-91 ADSSGPKKKRNPV
+91 SGPKKRRNPV
-104 NTVLETI
+104 NVVLETI

-121 LIGCGMIKCVATVIA
+121 LVGCGMIKCLATVITA
-136 ALGWLEGSGF
+136 MGYLEGSGF
-146 LVIVNMIGD
+146 LTIINMIGD
-155 LIFYF
+155 CIFYF
-160 LPFFLAVSAAH
+160 MPFFLAVSAANR
-171 KFKTNPYLAVA
+171 FKTNPYLAVA

-200 DTGVDTIDFL
+200 ETGVNSIDFL

-217 KYSSSVIPVILA
+217 KYSSSVIPIILA
-229 VWIMSYVYR
+229 VWIMSYVYPIVNR
-238 FVDQF
+238 V
-243 IPKFLR
+243 IPKFLQ
-249 VLLTPMVVLFI
+249 VLLTPMIVLFI
-260 MIPLELIVL
+260 MIPVELIVL
-269 GPIGSY
+269 GPVGSY
-275 IGDWLTQGINYL
+275 IGDWLTNGINSL
-287 FSTVGI
+287 FSTAGV
-293 LAGLILGFFKPIMV
+293 LAGAILGFFKPIMV

-314 LMPIQVQQVASL
+314 IMPIQVQQVATL
-326 GSTVLLPSAL
+326 GATVLLPTAL

-361 AGSSGFTAL
+361 AASSGFTAL

-378 YGVTLRYKRPFF
+378 YGVTLKYKRPFF
-390 AGCAA
+390 AGCLAG
-395 AGLVGGFYS
+395 GLVGGFYS
-404 LVHTSATA
+404 LVHTTANA
-412 ISLPGILALG
+412 ISLPGVLAIG
-422 TYTADRYIYVVIGSV
+422 TYTSDRYMYVVIGCI

-451 IKEDTDGVKTKQQ
+451 IKEDTDGNKSKQQ
-464 TTDAADNIQTTV
+464 ATNKVNSNQAAVATDTTPESV
-476 NTGANEEQASTQ
+476 PSQ
-488 TSASSSDML
+488 TSTSSDML

-504 EIKSIT
+504 EIKPIS

-528 VPTEGKVFA
+528 VPTEGKVYA

-550 HAIGLKAV
+550 HAIGLKAA

-573 LKGKYFNALIEQG
+573 LKGKYFNAHIEQG
-586 QAIKAGDLLVEF
+586 QTIKAGDLLVDF
-598 DPEGIKSAGY
+598 DPEGITSAGY

-616 TNMQNFGDVLTTA
+616 TNMQQYGDVLTTA
-629 TSGPVRESEALLK
+629 TSGPIRESEPLIK

>member
-7 AKNVLELVGG
+7 AKNVLDLVGG

-30 LRFVLKDDA
+30 LRFVLKDDN

-58 GGQIQVVIGAK
+58 GGQVQIVIGAK
-69 VDAIYSEVKNLTSD
+69 VDAVYSEVKNLTSD
-83 QFGGVDQS
+83 KIGELMESTD
-91 ADSSGPKKKRNPV
+91 SGPKKRRNPINV
-104 NTVLETI
+104 VLETI

-121 LIGCGMIKCVATVIA
+121 LVGCGMIKCLATVITA
-136 ALGWLEGSGF
+136 MGYLEGSGF
-146 LVIVNMIGD
+146 LTIINMIGD
-155 LIFYF
+155 CIFYF
-160 LPFFLAVSAAH
+160 MPFFLAVSAANR
-171 KFKTNPYLAVA
+171 FKTNPYLAVA

-200 DTGVDTIDFL
+200 ETGVNSIDFL

-217 KYSSSVIPVILA
+217 KYSSSVIPIILA
-229 VWIMSYVYR
+229 VWIMSYVYPIVNR
-238 FVDQF
+238 V
-243 IPKFLR
+243 IPKFLQ
-249 VLLTPMVVLFI
+249 VLLTPMIVLFI

-269 GPIGSY
+269 GPVGSY
-275 IGDWLTQGINYL
+275 IGDWLTNGINSL
-287 FSTVGI
+287 FSTAGV
-293 LAGLILGFFKPIMV
+293 LAGAILGFFKPIMV

-314 LMPIQVQQVASL
+314 IMPIQVQQVATL
-326 GSTVLLPSAL
+326 GATVLLPTAL

-361 AGSSGFTAL
+361 AASSGFTAL

-378 YGVTLRYKRPFF
+378 YGVTLKYKRPFF
-390 AGCAA
+390 AGCLAG
-395 AGLVGGFYS
+395 GLVGGFYS
-404 LVHTSATA
+404 LVHTTANA
-412 ISLPGILALG
+412 ISLPGVLAIG
-422 TYTADRYIYVVIGSV
+422 TYTSDRYMYVVIGCI

-451 IKEDTDGVKTKQQ
+451 IKEDTDGNKSEQQ
-464 TTDAADNIQTTV
+464 ATNKVNSNQTV
-476 NTGANEEQASTQ
+476 VASEVTPASVSSQ
-488 TSASSSDML
+488 TSTSSDML
-497 IVSPMTG
+497 ILSPMTG
-504 EIKSIT
+504 EIKPIS

-528 VPTEGKVFA
+528 VPTDGKVYA

-550 HAIGLKAV
+550 HAIGLKAA

-573 LKGKYFNALIEQG
+573 LKGKYFNAHIEQG
-586 QAIKAGDLLVEF
+586 QTIKAGDLLVEF
-598 DPEGIKSAGY
+598 DPEGITSAGY

-616 TNMQNFGDVLTTA
+616 TNIQQYGDVLTTA
-629 TSGPVRESEALLK
+629 TSGPIRESEPLIK

>member
-7 AKNVLELVGG
+7 AKNILELVGG

-39 KADLKAL
+39 KADLKTL

-58 GGQIQVVIGAK
+58 GGQVQVVIGAK
-69 VDAIYSEVKNLTSD
+69 VDAVYGEVKSLTSD
-83 QFGGVDQS
+83 KLGGVDES

-104 NTVLETI
+104 NVVLETI

-121 LIGCGMIKCVATVIA
+121 LVGCGMIKCVATVIA

-160 LPFFLAVSAAH
+160 LPFFLAVSAAN

-217 KYSSSVIPVILA
+217 KYSSSVIPIILA

-287 FSTVGI
+287 FSTAGV

-326 GSTVLLPSAL
+326 GSTVLLPAAL

-404 LVHTSATA
+404 LVHASATA

-437 AAVVLGFVFTLLAG
+437 AAIVLGFVFTLMAG
-451 IKEDTDGVKTKQQ
+451 IKEDSNGAKPKQQ
-464 TTDAADNIQTTV
+464 TTEAVSNIPTAVATGV
-476 NTGANEEQASTQ
+476 NAEQASPQ
-488 TSASSSDML
+488 TASSSSDML

-504 EIKSIT
+504 EIRPIS

-528 VPTEGKVFA
+528 VPTDGKVYA

-550 HAIGLKAV
+550 HAIGLKAA

-573 LKGKYFNALIEQG
+573 LKGKYFNAHIEQG
-586 QAIKAGDLLVEF
+586 QTIKAGDLLVDF
-598 DPEGIKSAGY
+598 DPEGITSAGY

-616 TNMQNFGDVLTTA
+616 TNMQQYGDVLTTA
-629 TSGPVRESEALLK
+629 TSGPIRESEALIK

>member
-7 AKNVLELVGG
+7 AKNVLDLVGG

-30 LRFVLKDDA
+30 LRFVLKDDN

-58 GGQIQVVIGAK
+58 GGQVQVVIGAK
-69 VDAIYSEVKNLTSD
+69 VDAVYSEVKNLTSD
-83 QFGGVDQS
+83 KIGELTESTD
-91 ADSSGPKKKRNPV
+91 SGPKKRRNPV
-104 NTVLETI
+104 NVVLETI

-121 LIGCGMIKCVATVIA
+121 LVGCGMIKCLATVITA
-136 ALGWLEGSGF
+136 MGYLEGSGF
-146 LVIVNMIGD
+146 LTIINMIGD
-155 LIFYF
+155 CIFYF
-160 LPFFLAVSAAH
+160 MPFFLAVSAANR
-171 KFKTNPYLAVA
+171 FKTNPYLAVA

-200 DTGVDTIDFL
+200 ETGVNSIDFL

-217 KYSSSVIPVILA
+217 KYSSSVIPIILA
-229 VWIMSYVYR
+229 VWIMSYVYPIVNR
-238 FVDQF
+238 V
-243 IPKFLR
+243 IPKFLQ
-249 VLLTPMVVLFI
+249 VLLTPMIVLFI
-260 MIPLELIVL
+260 MIPVELIVL
-269 GPIGSY
+269 GPVGSY
-275 IGDWLTQGINYL
+275 IGDWLTNGINSL
-287 FSTVGI
+287 FSTAGV
-293 LAGLILGFFKPIMV
+293 LAGAILGFFKPIMV

-314 LMPIQVQQVASL
+314 IMPIQVQQVATL
-326 GSTVLLPSAL
+326 GATVLLPTAL

-361 AGSSGFTAL
+361 AASSGFTAL

-378 YGVTLRYKRPFF
+378 YGVTLKYKRPFF
-390 AGCAA
+390 AGCLAG
-395 AGLVGGFYS
+395 GLVGGFYS
-404 LVHTSATA
+404 LVHTTANA
-412 ISLPGILALG
+412 ISLPGVLAIG
-422 TYTADRYIYVVIGSV
+422 TYSSDRYMYVVIGCI

-451 IKEDTDGVKTKQQ
+451 IKEDTDGNKSKQQ
-464 TTDAADNIQTTV
+464 ATNKVNSNQTVVATEV
-476 NTGANEEQASTQ
+476 TPASVSSQ
-488 TSASSSDML
+488 TSTSSDML

-504 EIKSIT
+504 EIKPIS

-528 VPTEGKVFA
+528 IPTDGKVYA

-550 HAIGLKAV
+550 HAIGLKAA

-573 LKGKYFNALIEQG
+573 LKGKYFNAHIEQG
-586 QAIKAGDLLVEF
+586 QTIKAGDLLVEF
-598 DPEGIKSAGY
+598 DPEGITSAGY

-616 TNMQNFGDVLTTA
+616 TNMQQYGDVLTTA
-629 TSGPVRESEALLK
+629 TSGPIRESEALIK

>member
-7 AKNVLELVGG
+7 AKNVLDLVGG

-30 LRFVLKDDA
+30 LRFVLKDDN

-69 VDAIYSEVKNLTSD
+69 VDAVYSELKNLTSD
-83 QFGGVDQS
+83 HIGELTESTD
-91 ADSSGPKKKRNPV
+91 SGPKKRRNPV
-104 NTVLETI
+104 NVVLETI

-121 LIGCGMIKCVATVIA
+121 LVGCGMIKCLATVITA
-136 ALGWLEGSGF
+136 MGYLEGSGF
-146 LVIVNMIGD
+146 LTIINMIGD
-155 LIFYF
+155 CIFYF
-160 LPFFLAVSAAH
+160 MPFFLAVSAANR
-171 KFKTNPYLAVA
+171 FKTNPYLAVA

-200 DTGVDTIDFL
+200 ETGVNSIDFL

-217 KYSSSVIPVILA
+217 KYSSSVIPIILA
-229 VWIMSYVYR
+229 VWIMSYVYPIVNR
-238 FVDQF
+238 V
-243 IPKFLR
+243 IPKFLQ
-249 VLLTPMVVLFI
+249 VLLTPMIVLFI
-260 MIPLELIVL
+260 MIPVELIVL
-269 GPIGSY
+269 GPVGSY
-275 IGDWLTQGINYL
+275 IGDWLTNGINSL
-287 FSTVGI
+287 FSTAGV
-293 LAGLILGFFKPIMV
+293 LAGAILGFFKPIMV

-314 LMPIQVQQVASL
+314 IMPIQVQQVATL
-326 GSTVLLPSAL
+326 GATVLLPTAL

-361 AGSSGFTAL
+361 AASSGFTAL

-378 YGVTLRYKRPFF
+378 YGVTLKYKRPFF
-390 AGCAA
+390 AGCLAG
-395 AGLVGGFYS
+395 GLVGGFYS
-404 LVHTSATA
+404 LVHTTANA
-412 ISLPGILALG
+412 ISLPGVLAIG
-422 TYTADRYIYVVIGSV
+422 TYTSDRYMYVVIGCI

-451 IKEDTDGVKTKQQ
+451 IKEDTDGNKSKQQ
-464 TTDAADNIQTTV
+464 ATNKVNSNQTVVATEV
-476 NTGANEEQASTQ
+476 TPASVSSQ
-488 TSASSSDML
+488 TSTSSDML

-504 EIKSIT
+504 EIKPIS

-528 VPTEGKVFA
+528 VPTDGKVYA

-550 HAIGLKAV
+550 HAIGLKAT

-573 LKGKYFNALIEQG
+573 LKGKYFNAHIEQG
-586 QAIKAGDLLVEF
+586 QTIKAGDLLVEF
-598 DPEGIKSAGY
+598 DPEGITSAGY

-616 TNMQNFGDVLTTA
+616 TNLQQYGDVLTTA
-629 TSGPVRESEALLK
+629 TSGPIRESEALMK

>member
-7 AKNVLELVGG
+7 AKNVLDLVGG

-30 LRFVLKDDA
+30 LRFVLKDDN

-58 GGQIQVVIGAK
+58 GGQVQVVIGAK
-69 VDAIYSEVKNLTSD
+69 VDAVYSEVKNLTSD
-83 QFGGVDQS
+83 KIGELTESTD
-91 ADSSGPKKKRNPV
+91 SGPKKRRNPV
-104 NTVLETI
+104 NVVLETI

-121 LIGCGMIKCVATVIA
+121 LVGCGMIKCLATVITA
-136 ALGWLEGSGF
+136 MGYLEGSGF
-146 LVIVNMIGD
+146 LTIINMIGD
-155 LIFYF
+155 CIFYF
-160 LPFFLAVSAAH
+160 MPFFLAVSAANR
-171 KFKTNPYLAVA
+171 FKTNPYLAVA

-200 DTGVDTIDFL
+200 ETGVNSIDFL

-217 KYSSSVIPVILA
+217 KYSSSVIPIILA
-229 VWIMSYVYR
+229 VWIMSYVYPIVNR
-238 FVDQF
+238 V
-243 IPKFLR
+243 IPKFLQ
-249 VLLTPMVVLFI
+249 VLLTPMIVLFI
-260 MIPLELIVL
+260 MIPVELIVL
-269 GPIGSY
+269 GPVGSY
-275 IGDWLTQGINYL
+275 IGDWLTNGINSL
-287 FSTVGI
+287 FSTAGV
-293 LAGLILGFFKPIMV
+293 LAGAILGFFKPIMV

-314 LMPIQVQQVASL
+314 IMPIQVQQVATL
-326 GSTVLLPSAL
+326 GATVLLPTAL

-361 AGSSGFTAL
+361 AASSGFTAL

-378 YGVTLRYKRPFF
+378 YGVTLKYKRPFF
-390 AGCAA
+390 AGCLAG
-395 AGLVGGFYS
+395 GLVGGFYS
-404 LVHTSATA
+404 LVHTTANA
-412 ISLPGILALG
+412 ISLPGVLAIG
-422 TYTADRYIYVVIGSV
+422 TYSSDRYMYVVIGCI

-451 IKEDTDGVKTKQQ
+451 IKEDTDGNKSQQ
-464 TTDAADNIQTTV
+464 QATNKVNSNQTAVATEATT
-476 NTGANEEQASTQ
+476 ASVSSL
-488 TSASSSDML
+488 TSTSSDML

-504 EIKSIT
+504 EIKPIS

-528 VPTEGKVFA
+528 VPTDGKVYA

-550 HAIGLKAV
+550 HAIGLKAA

-573 LKGKYFNALIEQG
+573 LKGKYFNAHIEQG
-586 QAIKAGDLLVEF
+586 QTITAGDILVEF
-598 DPEGIKSAGY
+598 DPEGITSAGY

-616 TNMQNFGDVLTTA
+616 TNMQQYGDVLTTA
-629 TSGPVRESEALLK
+629 TSGPIRESEPLIK

>member
-7 AKNVLELVGG
+7 AKNVLDLVGG

-30 LRFVLKDDA
+30 LRFVLKDDN

-58 GGQIQVVIGAK
+58 GGQVQVVIGAK
-69 VDAIYSEVKNLTSD
+69 VDAVYSEVRNLTSD
-83 QFGGVDQS
+83 KIGELTESTD
-91 ADSSGPKKKRNPV
+91 SGPKKRRNPV
-104 NTVLETI
+104 NVVLETI

-121 LIGCGMIKCVATVIA
+121 LVGCGMIKCLATVITA
-136 ALGWLEGSGF
+136 MGYLEGSGF
-146 LVIVNMIGD
+146 LTIINMIGD
-155 LIFYF
+155 CIFYF
-160 LPFFLAVSAAH
+160 MPFFLAVSAANR
-171 KFKTNPYLAVA
+171 FKTNPYLAVA

-200 DTGVDTIDFL
+200 ETGVNSIDFL

-217 KYSSSVIPVILA
+217 KYSSSVIPIILA
-229 VWIMSYVYR
+229 VWIMSYVYPIVNR
-238 FVDQF
+238 V
-243 IPKFLR
+243 IPKFLQ
-249 VLLTPMVVLFI
+249 VLLTPMIVLFI
-260 MIPLELIVL
+260 MIPVELIVL
-269 GPIGSY
+269 GPVGSY
-275 IGDWLTQGINYL
+275 IGDWLTNGINSL
-287 FSTVGI
+287 FSTAGV
-293 LAGLILGFFKPIMV
+293 LAGAILGFFKPIMV

-314 LMPIQVQQVASL
+314 IMPIQVQQVATL
-326 GSTVLLPSAL
+326 GATVLLPTAL

-361 AGSSGFTAL
+361 AASSGFTAL

-378 YGVTLRYKRPFF
+378 YGVTLKYKRPFF
-390 AGCAA
+390 AGCLAG
-395 AGLVGGFYS
+395 GLVGGFYS
-404 LVHTSATA
+404 LVHTTANA
-412 ISLPGILALG
+412 ISLPGVLAIG
-422 TYTADRYIYVVIGSV
+422 TYTSDRYMYVVIGCI

-451 IKEDTDGVKTKQQ
+451 IKEDTDGNKSQQ
-464 TTDAADNIQTTV
+464 QATNKVNSNQTAVATEATT
-476 NTGANEEQASTQ
+476 ASVSSL
-488 TSASSSDML
+488 TSTSSDML

-504 EIKSIT
+504 EIKPIS

-528 VPTEGKVFA
+528 VPTDGKVYA

-550 HAIGLKAV
+550 HAIGLKAA

-573 LKGKYFNALIEQG
+573 LKGKYFNAHIEQG
-586 QAIKAGDLLVEF
+586 QTIKAGDLLVEF
-598 DPEGIKSAGY
+598 DPEGITSAGY

-616 TNMQNFGDVLTTA
+616 TNMQQYGDVLTTA
-629 TSGPVRESEALLK
+629 TSGPIRESEPLIK

>member
-17 EQNISG
+17 EQNIAG

-39 KADLKAL
+39 RADLKGL

-58 GGQIQVVIGAK
+58 GGQTQVVIGAK
-69 VDAIYSEVKNLTSD
+69 VDAVYHELKSITSD
-83 QFGGVDQS
+83 RINGSEDGTGSDE
-91 ADSSGPKKKRNPV
+91 PRKKRNPV
-104 NTVLETI
+104 NVVLETI

-121 LIGCGMIKCVATVIA
+121 LVGCGMIKCLATVIA
-136 ALGWLEGSGF
+136 AMGWLENSGF
-146 LVIVNMIGD
+146 LTIINMIGD
-155 LIFYF
+155 CIFYF
-160 LPFFLAVSAAH
+160 MPFFLAVSAAQR
-171 KFKTNPYLAVA
+171 FKTNPYLAVA

-194 AAAQIA
+194 AASQIA
-200 DTGVDTIDFL
+200 ETGVNSIDFL
-210 GMPILLM
+210 GLPILLM
-217 KYSSSVIPVILA
+217 KYSSSVIPIILA
-229 VWIMSYVYR
+229 VWIMSYLYPVVNR
-238 FVDQF
+238 V
-243 IPKFLR
+243 IPKFLQ
-249 VLLTPMVVLFI
+249 VLLTPMIVLFI
-260 MIPLELIVL
+260 MVPLELIVL

-275 IGDWLTQGINYL
+275 IGDWLTNGINSL
-287 FSTVGI
+287 FSTAGI
-293 LAGLILGFFKPIMV
+293 LAGAILGFFKPIMV

-314 LMPIQVQQVASL
+314 IMPIQVQQVATL
-326 GSTVLLPSAL
+326 GSTVLLPTAL

-349 FVLTKSKTMKSA
+349 FVLTKNKTMKSA

-390 AGCAA
+390 AGCLAG
-395 AGLVGGFYS
+395 GLVGGFYS
-404 LVHTSATA
+404 LVHTTANA
-412 ISLPGILALG
+412 ISLPGVLALG
-422 TYTADRYIYVVIGSV
+422 TYTSDRYIYVVIGCI
-437 AAVVLGFVFTLLAG
+437 AAVVLGFVFTLMAG
-451 IKEDTDGVKTKQQ
+451 IKEDTDGTKAKQQ
-464 TTDAADNIQTTV
+464 EANAAEHTKFSPATEKVAGDDNAAAV
-476 NTGANEEQASTQ
+476 
-488 TSASSSDML
+488 SSDML

-504 EIKSIT
+504 EIKPIT

-528 VPTEGKVFA
+528 IPSEGKVYA
-537 PFDGVVEALYRTK
+537 PFDGIVEALYRTK
-550 HAIGLKAV
+550 HAIGLKAS

-573 LKGKYFNALIEQG
+573 LKGKYFTAHIEQG
-586 QAIKAGDLLVEF
+586 QTIKAGDLLVEF
-598 DPEGIKSAGY
+598 DPEGITSAGY

-616 TNMQNFGDVLTTA
+616 TNMQEFGDVLTTA

>member
-30 LRFVLKDDA
+30 LRFVLKDDG
-39 KADLKAL
+39 KANLKEL
-46 DQLEGVLKAQNS
+46 NQLEGVLKAQNS
-58 GGQIQVVIGAK
+58 GGQVQIIIGAK
-69 VDAIYSEVKNLTSD
+69 VDAVYSEVKNLTADRLENSEE
-83 QFGGVDQS
+83 S
-91 ADSSGPKKKRNPV
+91 AASSESKKKRNPF
-104 NTVLETI
+104 NAVLETI
-111 AGIFTPVLPA
+111 AGIFTPILPA
-121 LIGCGMIKCVATVIA
+121 LVGCGMIKCFATVMA

-146 LVIVNMIGD
+146 MVIINMIGD

-194 AAAQIA
+194 AAAKIA
-200 DTGVDTIDFL
+200 ETGVSTVDFL

-217 KYSSSVIPVILA
+217 KYSSSVIPIILA
-229 VWIMSYVYR
+229 VWIMSYLYPLVNR
-238 FVDQF
+238 V
-243 IPKFLR
+243 IPKFLQ
-249 VLLTPMVVLFI
+249 VLLTPMIVLFI
-260 MIPLELIVL
+260 MVPLELIVF
-269 GPIGSY
+269 GPVGSH
-275 IGDWLTQGINYL
+275 IGDWLTNGINSL
-287 FSTVGI
+287 FSTAGV
-293 LAGLILGFFKPIMV
+293 LAGAILGFFKPIMV

-314 LMPIQVQQVASL
+314 IMPIQIQQVATL
-326 GSTVLLPSAL
+326 GATVLIPTAL

-349 FVLTKSKTMKSA
+349 FVLTKNKTMKSA
-361 AGSSGFTAL
+361 AGSSGITAL

-378 YGVTLRYKRPFF
+378 YGVTLKYKRPFF
-390 AGCAA
+390 AACL
-395 AGLVGGFYS
+395 AGGIVGGFYS
-404 LVHTSATA
+404 LVHTTA
-412 ISLPGILALG
+412 NAIALPGVLALG
-422 TYTADRYIYVVIGSV
+422 TYTADRYIYVIIGCIAS
-437 AAVVLGFVFTLLAG
+437 VVLAFVFTLIAG
-451 IKEDTDGVKTKQQ
+451 IKEDTDGSPSQKTSG
-464 TTDAADNIQTTV
+464 TV
-476 NTGANEEQASTQ
+476 NTDQSNTVGITAQSEKSILNDT
-488 TSASSSDML
+488 SSSDML

-504 EIKSIT
+504 EIKPIS

-528 VPTEGKVFA
+528 VPTEGKVYA

-550 HAIGLKAV
+550 HAIGLKAN

-573 LKGKYFNALIEQG
+573 LKGKYFNAHIKQG
-586 QAIKAGDLLVEF
+586 ETIQAGDLLVEF
-598 DPEGIKSAGY
+598 DPDGIRSAGY

-616 TNMQNFGDVLTTA
+616 TNMQQYGDVLTTA
-629 TSGPVRESEALLK
+629 SSGPIRESEALIK

>member
-30 LRFVLKDDA
+30 LRFVLKDDG
-39 KADLKAL
+39 KANLKEL
-46 DQLEGVLKAQNS
+46 NQLEGVLKAQNS
-58 GGQIQVVIGAK
+58 GGQVQIIIGAK
-69 VDAIYSEVKNLTSD
+69 VDAVYNEVKNLTSD
-83 QFGGVDQS
+83 RLENSEES
-91 ADSSGPKKKRNPV
+91 AASSGSKKKRNPF
-104 NTVLETI
+104 NAVLETI
-111 AGIFTPVLPA
+111 AGIFTPILPA
-121 LIGCGMIKCVATVIA
+121 LVGCGMIKCFATVMA

-146 LVIVNMIGD
+146 MVIINMIGD

-200 DTGVDTIDFL
+200 ETGVSTVDFL

-217 KYSSSVIPVILA
+217 KYSSSVIPIILA
-229 VWIMSYVYR
+229 VWIMSYLYPLVNR
-238 FVDQF
+238 V
-243 IPKFLR
+243 IPKFLQ
-249 VLLTPMVVLFI
+249 VLLTPMIVLFI
-260 MIPLELIVL
+260 MVPLELIVF
-269 GPIGSY
+269 GPVGSH
-275 IGDWLTQGINYL
+275 IGDWLTNGINSL
-287 FSTVGI
+287 FSTAGV
-293 LAGLILGFFKPIMV
+293 LAGAILGFFKPIMV

-314 LMPIQVQQVASL
+314 IMPIQIQQVATL
-326 GSTVLLPSAL
+326 GATVLIPTAL

-349 FVLTKSKTMKSA
+349 FVLTKNKTMKSA
-361 AGSSGFTAL
+361 AGSSGITAL

-378 YGVTLRYKRPFF
+378 YGVTLKYKRPFF
-390 AGCAA
+390 AACL
-395 AGLVGGFYS
+395 AGGIVGGFYS
-404 LVHTSATA
+404 LVHTTA
-412 ISLPGILALG
+412 NAIALPGLLALG
-422 TYTADRYIYVVIGSV
+422 TYTADRYIYVIIGCI
-437 AAVVLGFVFTLLAG
+437 AAVVLAFVFTLIAG
-451 IKEDTDGVKTKQQ
+451 IKEDTDGSPSQKTSG
-464 TTDAADNIQTTV
+464 TV
-476 NTGANEEQASTQ
+476 NTDQSNAVASTVQ
-488 TSASSSDML
+488 SEKSILNDTSSSNML

-504 EIKSIT
+504 EIKPIS

-528 VPTEGKVFA
+528 VPTEGKVYA

-550 HAIGLKAV
+550 HAIGLKAN

-573 LKGKYFNALIEQG
+573 LKGKYFNAHIKQG
-586 QAIKAGDLLVEF
+586 ETIQAGDLLVEF
-598 DPEGIKSAGY
+598 DPDGIRSAGY

-616 TNMQNFGDVLTTA
+616 TNMQQYGDVLTTA
-629 TSGPVRESEALLK
+629 SSGPIRESEALIK